1 KVNRPTWFLCLP
13 FSQVPQEPVM
23 CPSSAHPP
31 LYHPLVP
38 QVPQARPELA
48 LAEAAAELVLLSYR
62 SPQTS
67 K

>member
-1 KVNRPTWFLCLP
+1 
-13 FSQVPQEPVM
+13 
-23 CPSSAHPP
+23 

-48 LAEAAAELVLLSYR
+48 MAEAAAELVLLSYR

>member
-1 KVNRPTWFLCLP
+1 
-13 FSQVPQEPVM
+13 
-23 CPSSAHPP
+23 
-31 LYHPLVP
+31 LYHPPVP

-48 LAEAAAELVLLSYR
+48 LAEEAAELVLLSYR